1 MKRIA
6 TALLVATLA
15 TAGTAA
21 LADEHQS
28 FISEFP
34 NMRSYADTHLN
45 DPAGQP
51 GVNYPSSVSQEIPL
65 SAEFPNMDTY
75 KREHRSAPA
84 RVSNTPTFPYSV
96 PNEQSMADEGLVPG
110 IAGVPPAD
118 GAVGAT
124 R

>member
-21 LADEHQS
+21 FADEHQS

-45 DPAGQP
+45 DRAGSP
-51 GVNYPSSVSQEIPL
+51 SADFPSSVSQEIPM

-75 KREHRSAPA
+75 KREHRSDAGRTA
-84 RVSNTPTFPYSV
+84 STPTFPYSV

>member
-6 TALLVATLA
+6 TVLLAATLSS
-15 TAGTAA
+15 AGAA
-21 LADEHQS
+21 AFADETQS
-28 FISEFP
+28 FYSEFP
-34 NMRSYADTHLN
+34 NMRTYADTHLN
-45 DPAGQP
+45 DHADRPDGNFPSAG
-51 GVNYPSSVSQEIPL
+51 SQEVPL
-65 SAEFPNMDTY
+65 SAEFPNMQTY
-75 KREHRSAPA
+75 QREHSPDPA
-84 RVSNTPTFPYSV
+84 QASTTPTFPYSV